1 MHGARTLLFLI
12 AGSGSLAAQGTPAS
26 PPPPPTLPHGP
37 VPDLREVAPGILEF
51 HGVRLDKKN
60 RRISFPGEV
69 NQRDGLIE
77 YVVVNEKGK
86 THESLIDTKIAPRDI
101 HMALLLIGLDPKS
114 LPQSLD
120 DIPPDAIDSAYL
132 HAAPKMKGGDVR
144 ISVAWMAGGKA
155 NEVPLEDW
163 VFDLQTQKPMTEGPW
178 TYNGSMI
185 EDGAFLADED
195 LSIISVITD
204 PTALANN
211 PRDGYDNDQIWQV
224 RTDKVPPLKTPVEV
238 SITLADSPHPA
249 TP

>member
-1 MHGARTLLFLI
+1 MFLLLI
-12 AGSGSLAAQGTPAS
+12 VGIGSLAAQTTPPTPAS

-37 VPDLREVAPGILEF
+37 VPDLREIAPGILEY
-51 HGVRLDKKN
+51 HGVRLDQKN

-86 THESLIDTKIAPRDI
+86 THESLISTKIAPRDI
-101 HMALLLIGLDPKS
+101 HLALLLIGLDPKS

-120 DIPPDAIDSAYL
+120 DVPPDAIDSAYL
-132 HAAPKMKGGDVR
+132 HAAPKMKGDDVR
-144 ISVAWMAGGKA
+144 ISVTWTANGKL
-155 NEVPLEDW
+155 NQTPLEDW
-163 VFDLQTQKPMTEGPW
+163 VFNLQTRQPMTEGVW

-195 LSIISVITD
+195 LSIVSVITD

-224 RTDKVPPLKTPVEV
+224 RGEKVPPLKTPVEV
-238 SITLADSPHPA
+238 SITLADSPNPA

>member
-1 MHGARTLLFLI
+1 MQWRRTFLFLI
-12 AGSGSLAAQGTPAS
+12 LESGSLAAQATPAA

-37 VPDLREVAPGILEF
+37 IPDLHEVTPGILEF

-60 RRISFPGEV
+60 RRISFTGEV

-86 THESLIDTKIAPRDI
+86 THESLISTKIAPRDI
-101 HMALLLIGLDPKS
+101 HLALLLIGLDPKS

-132 HAAPKMKGGDVR
+132 HAAPKMKG
-144 ISVAWMAGGKA
+144 
-155 NEVPLEDW
+155 
-163 VFDLQTQKPMTEGPW
+163 
-178 TYNGSMI
+178 
-185 EDGAFLADED
+185 
-195 LSIISVITD
+195 D

-211 PRDGYDNDQIWQV
+211 PRAGYDNDQIWQV
-224 RTDKVPPLKTPVEV
+224 REEKVPPLKTPVEV
-238 SITLADSPHPA
+238 SITLADSPNPA